1 MIGRGAT
8 LPRIAPWAAGVLL
21 TGPLLFGL
29 GGTAA
34 PAFGYLPALGGT
46 ELSLAPMRTML
57 AQPGLFAGVMLSL
70 TAAWLVTAVALGIV
84 FLFVAAW
91 SGTALFR
98 RAVDLVSPLLAVPHA
113 AAAFGLA
120 FLIAPAGFLARVA
133 SPQLTGW
140 QRPPDLIL
148 VNDPAG
154 LAMMAGLV
162 AKEIPFLLLITLAA
176 LPQIEAERTRAL
188 TLSLGYGRI
197 AGFCFAAWP
206 RLYPQ
211 IRLATFAVL
220 AFSSSVVDVAII
232 LGPTTPPPLS
242 VQLTRWMQDPDLTMR
257 FVASAGALLQ
267 LAVTGV
273 ALLGW
278 IGLERAGAAL
288 RQGLCQAGPGW
299 RSDRP
304 LRLLGLAIL
313 SLAALVTFAGLALLA
328 LWSLAG
334 PWPFPHTW
342 PQQLTLSEWR
352 RAGPRSLSL
361 LANTVSLALLT
372 AALAT
377 VLAVLCLARE
387 DETGSTGGRRAE
399 WLLYL
404 PLIVPQTAFLFG
416 LQLMFLLGGL
426 GTSLAALVLTHL
438 VFVMPYVF
446 LSLADPWRAFDRRH
460 ERIAAGL
467 GKGRWTTLLRVK
479 LPILSRAVLT
489 AAAVGFAVSIG
500 LYLPTVLIGAGRFE
514 TITTESVALA
524 AGGDRRV
531 IGVYGLLQTV
541 LPAVGFLVA
550 TLLPALIWRR
560 PRADRGAVHRR
571 PP

>member
-1 MIGRGAT
+1 MLALAKLTPEDRARFEALSLGVATLPPDKLGPALAEPDPSWTERVESEWKRRYGVGNELPSRVMIGRGAT
-8 LPRIAPWAAGVLL
+8 LPRIAALGSRRPAHRAAAVRVGRH
-21 TGPLLFGL
+21 
-29 GGTAA
+29 GGA
-34 PAFGYLPALGGT
+34 AFGYLPALGGT

-120 FLIAPAGFLARVA
+120 FLIAPAGFLARAA

-242 VQLTRWMQDPDLTMR
+242 VQLTRWMQDPTSR
-257 FVASAGALLQ
+257 CGSWPRPAHCCS
-267 LAVTGV
+267 
-273 ALLGW
+273 
-278 IGLERAGAAL
+278 
-288 RQGLCQAGPGW
+288 W
-299 RSDRP
+299 R
-304 LRLLGLAIL
+304 
-313 SLAALVTFAGLALLA
+313 
-328 LWSLAG
+328 
-334 PWPFPHTW
+334 
-342 PQQLTLSEWR
+342 
-352 RAGPRSLSL
+352 
-361 LANTVSLALLT
+361 
-372 AALAT
+372 
-377 VLAVLCLARE
+377 
-387 DETGSTGGRRAE
+387 
-399 WLLYL
+399 
-404 PLIVPQTAFLFG
+404 
-416 LQLMFLLGGL
+416 
-426 GTSLAALVLTHL
+426 
-438 VFVMPYVF
+438 
-446 LSLADPWRAFDRRH
+446 
-460 ERIAAGL
+460 
-467 GKGRWTTLLRVK
+467 
-479 LPILSRAVLT
+479 
-489 AAAVGFAVSIG
+489 
-500 LYLPTVLIGAGRFE
+500 
-514 TITTESVALA
+514 
-524 AGGDRRV
+524 
-531 IGVYGLLQTV
+531 
-541 LPAVGFLVA
+541 
-550 TLLPALIWRR
+550 
-560 PRADRGAVHRR
+560 
-571 PP
+571 